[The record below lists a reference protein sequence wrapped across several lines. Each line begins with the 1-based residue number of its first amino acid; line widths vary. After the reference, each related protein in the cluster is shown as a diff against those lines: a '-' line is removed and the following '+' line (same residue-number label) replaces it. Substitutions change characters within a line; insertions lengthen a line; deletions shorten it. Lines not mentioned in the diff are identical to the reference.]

1 MSSNLFY
8 PKFSKNGY
16 SIFAMSMKNVFR
28 IFSFFKFILRSKG
41 LHRVHS
47 PFVFTLYQD
56 LIRRGKYYSDF
67 DGLAEVRRTLL
78 QNKTRI
84 QREGIGASAK
94 PKEETIAHIAHR
106 ILSSRRWCEAFY
118 RIAREMNPTCIVEL
132 GTGLGVSTLYWAK
145 AAPAAQVHTFEGD
158 AALAAV
164 SRILFEQQNASN
176 IEMHQGL
183 FADTL
188 PRFLASNPR
197 IDIAFI
203 DGDHT
208 YEATL
213 NNFNLL
219 LPYFHENSIVI
230 FDDIHWSRGMER
242 AWLEI
247 KAMHQVQQ
255 SIDFY
260 RLGMIFF
267 RSGQARQQF
276 ILRQSYFGI

>member
-1 MSSNLFY
+1 
-8 PKFSKNGY
+8 
-16 SIFAMSMKNVFR
+16 MKNVFR

-56 LIRRGKYYSDF
+56 LIRKGKHYPDF
-67 DGLAEVRRTLL
+67 DKLANVRRALV
-78 QNKTRI
+78 QNNTRI
-84 QREGIGASAK
+84 QRAGVGASAK
-94 PKEETIAHIAHR
+94 PKEETIAHIANR
-106 ILSSRRWCEAFY
+106 ILSSPHWCEAFY

-164 SRILFEQQNASN
+164 SRTLVEEQIASN
-176 IEMHQGL
+176 VMLHEGL
-183 FADTL
+183 FAETL

-213 NNFNLL
+213 NNFSLL
-219 LPYFHENSIVI
+219 LPYLHENSLVI
-230 FDDIHWSRGMER
+230 FDDIYWSRGMER
-242 AWLEI
+242 AWKEI
-247 KAMHQVQQ
+247 KALHQVNQ

-260 RLGMIFF
+260 RLGMVFF
-267 RSGQARQQF
+267 RSSQARQQF